1 MSKLKE
7 LTMDELENL
16 IEQKVLEF
24 FGDPDSGLSV
34 RQEFKEE
41 LSGRLKNSY
50 KRISHKEVQKKFA

>member
-34 RQEFKEE
+34 RQEFKEK
-41 LSGRLKNSY
+41 LSCRLKTPSSS
-50 KRISHKEVQKKFA
+50 ISHNKVLKKFA

>member
-24 FGDPDSGLSV
+24 FGDPDSGLPV
-34 RQEFKEE
+34 RQEFKEK
-41 LSGRLKNSY
+41 LSFRLKNSG
-50 KRISHKEVQKKFA
+50 KRISQY